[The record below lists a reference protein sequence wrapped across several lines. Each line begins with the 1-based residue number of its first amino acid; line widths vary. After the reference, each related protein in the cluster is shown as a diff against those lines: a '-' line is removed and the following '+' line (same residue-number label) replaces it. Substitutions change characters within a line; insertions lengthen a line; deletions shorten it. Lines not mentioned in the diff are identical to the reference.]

1 MTDDYPSLTQQAKN
15 LASFATQVVTNKGPM
30 FVSDEVKQQRLNICK
45 SCEHYDAS
53 QIRCKSCGCFLL
65 QKASFALDSC
75 PLQKWSNMIQQ
86 ETKQEE
92 PIDLSKPTF
101 PKEKQPGDVY
111 TWNEISWTWNGNM
124 WELNTTTLPEVQ

>member
-1 MTDDYPSLTQQAKN
+1 MSEYPSITEQAKN
-15 LASFATQVVTNKGPM
+15 LVNFAAQVATNNGPLFVT
-30 FVSDEVKQQRLNICK
+30 DEVKAQRLTICK

-75 PLQKWSNMIQQ
+75 PLRKWNSMTQ

-92 PIDLSKPTF
+92 VINLNKPTF
-101 PKEKQPGDVY
+101 PDTPELNEVY
-111 TWNEISWTWNGNM
+111 TWNQVSWTWNGNM
-124 WELNTTTLPEVQ
+124 WDLNTETLSE